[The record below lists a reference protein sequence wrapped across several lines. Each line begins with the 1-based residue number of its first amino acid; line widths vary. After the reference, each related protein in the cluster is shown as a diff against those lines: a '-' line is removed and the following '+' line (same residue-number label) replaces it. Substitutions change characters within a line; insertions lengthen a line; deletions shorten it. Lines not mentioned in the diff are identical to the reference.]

1 VAGVHPDPPTPTADM
16 KQTTIVDILEK
27 FNTQRVIE
35 SLAELDIG
43 TLLHNPLVIAAI
55 VAAAALALY
64 LKWRV
69 LFVTILTATAL
80 VWLLNF
86 IMERGTDIDTM
97 SNPTLLVFI
106 GIGCGIIGLIIY
118 FMFIRSD

>member
-1 VAGVHPDPPTPTADM
+1 M
-16 KQTTIVDILEK
+16 KQITIVDILEK